1 MDKKSYKIWWHWIQE
16 NKFHQ
21 YKSLIS
27 INNIDIN
34 KIVVSNK
41 LPFDKQGFEYFIGYK
56 DNKEIRPLC
65 IFFPGMSIYKT
76 YSNKTKCM
84 YFMIKYER
92 SFDKYMRI
100 REKNSYVIIKK
111 FNSELI
117 YNKKYLKLKISK
129 ISKISKLFL

>member
-1 MDKKSYKIWWHWIQE
+1 
-16 NKFHQ
+16 
-21 YKSLIS
+21 
-27 INNIDIN
+27 
-34 KIVVSNK
+34 
-41 LPFDKQGFEYFIGYK
+41 
-56 DNKEIRPLC
+56 
-65 IFFPGMSIYKT
+65 MSIYKT

-129 ISKISKLFL
+129 ISKISKFFL